1 MRRTAMRD
9 PAALASGLVVC
20 GCLAVALFVPFIA
33 LADPNRVDT
42 VHRLLPPLSGG
53 HPLGTDQFG
62 RDMLSRIAWGSRLS
76 LSVGV
81 AAATA
86 SMLVGGVAGAVAGYA
101 GGIWDHLISRSIDV
115 LMAFPYILL
124 AIAIVAALGSGV
136 GNALVAIAI
145 VGIPLYVRIVRGAVL
160 VQREREYVHAS
171 RALGATDG
179 WLIRRQ
185 ILPGLVAPVVVVFS
199 LDIGSK
205 ILATASLSFLGLG
218 ALPPTAD
225 WGSML
230 ADGRNYLGS
239 AAHVAT
245 LPGLAIA
252 IITLAFNTLGDTLR
266 DILDP
271 TLKT

>member
-1 MRRTAMRD
+1 MRRRALRD
-9 PAALASGLVVC
+9 PSVLGSGLVVC
-20 GCLAVALFVPFIA
+20 ACVGVAVFAPHLA

-42 VHRLLPPLSGG
+42 LRRLLPPLTPG
-53 HPLGTDQFG
+53 HLLGTDQFG
-62 RDMLSRIAWGSRLS
+62 RDMLSRIAWGARVS
-76 LSVGV
+76 LSVGA

-86 SMLVGGVAGAVAGYA
+86 SMIVGGAAGVLAGYA
-101 GGIWDHLISRSIDV
+101 GGMWDHLISRSIDI

-124 AIAIVAALGSGV
+124 AIGIVAALGAGV

-145 VGIPLYVRIVRGAVL
+145 VGIPLYVRVVRGAVL
-160 VQREREYVHAS
+160 VQREREYVQAS
-171 RALGATDG
+171 RALGATDA
-179 WLIRRQ
+179 WLVRRQ
-185 ILPGLVAPVVVVFS
+185 ILPGLIAPVVVVFS
-199 LDIGSK
+199 LDIGAK

-218 ALPPTAD
+218 TQPPTAD

-252 IITLAFNTLGDTLR
+252 IITLAFNMLGDTLR

-271 TLKT
+271 TLKA

>member
-1 MRRTAMRD
+1 MRRRALRD
-9 PAALASGLVVC
+9 PSVLASGLVVC
-20 GCLAVALFVPFIA
+20 VCVGVAVFAPHLA

-42 VHRLLPPLSGG
+42 LRRLLPPLTPG
-53 HPLGTDQFG
+53 HLLGTDQFG
-62 RDMLSRIAWGSRLS
+62 RDMLSRIAWGTRVS

-81 AAATA
+81 AAATG
-86 SMLVGGVAGAVAGYA
+86 SMIVGGAAGVLAGYA
-101 GGIWDHLISRSIDV
+101 GGMWDHLISRGIDI

-124 AIAIVAALGSGV
+124 AIAIV
-136 GNALVAIAI
+136 
-145 VGIPLYVRIVRGAVL
+145 GIPLYVRVVRGAVL
-160 VQREREYVHAS
+160 VQREREYVQAS
-171 RALGATDG
+171 RALGATDA

-185 ILPGLVAPVVVVFS
+185 ILPGLIAPVVVLFS
-199 LDIGSK
+199 LDIGAK

-218 ALPPTAD
+218 TQPPTAD

-230 ADGRNYLGS
+230 ADGRNYLVS

-252 IITLAFNTLGDTLR
+252 VITLAFNMLGDTLR

-271 TLKT
+271 TLKA